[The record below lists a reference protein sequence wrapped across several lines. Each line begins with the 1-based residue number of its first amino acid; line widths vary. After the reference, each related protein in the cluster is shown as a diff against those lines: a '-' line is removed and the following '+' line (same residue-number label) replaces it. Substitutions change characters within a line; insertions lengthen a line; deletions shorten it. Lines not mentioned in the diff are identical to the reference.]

1 MPWRKTIILLV
12 VAGAVALPS
21 SVVRAKLTEPIIVK
35 FRVPDLKIIPVQRLI
50 DNLSTKVEAN
60 PDDFRLRCNLAR
72 AHAMAWARKGADVQ
86 VNGDWL
92 WFGFTPKFIPFGVVK
107 TADKEKQAAAKK
119 QLDASIAQYRQ
130 ALKLEPNV
138 PITLLGLAWVL
149 DQAGEDDEARRLYR
163 KVIELSKVREDKLN
177 LGSLGGR
184 YVSVEA
190 GEYLMSHLHPQQNAE
205 EISEIKARKARL
217 EKLPRP
223 VTPIAVPL
231 KDGLTEAD
239 IHDRAASVA
248 FDADGTGLP
257 TRWTWL
263 NDNAG
268 WLVYD
273 AAGTGRISSAM
284 QLFGNVTFQMFWQ
297 NGYEA
302 LATLDD
308 DGDGVIAGG
317 EMRHLAI
324 WRDVNRNGLSDSGEV
339 RSLSSYDICGLRFAA
354 TTNDAGVIFSPQ
366 GVVFADG
373 STRPTFDVVVE
384 PN

>member
-1 MPWRKTIILLV
+1 MEATE
-12 VAGAVALPS
+12 G
-21 SVVRAKLTEPIIVK
+21 KL
-35 FRVPDLKIIPVQRLI
+35 Q
-50 DNLSTKVEAN
+50 
-60 PDDFRLRCNLAR
+60 
-72 AHAMAWARKGADVQ
+72 
-86 VNGDWL
+86 
-92 WFGFTPKFIPFGVVK
+92 
-107 TADKEKQAAAKK
+107 
-119 QLDASIAQYRQ
+119 
-130 ALKLEPNV
+130 
-138 PITLLGLAWVL
+138 
-149 DQAGEDDEARRLYR
+149 
-163 KVIELSKVREDKLN
+163 

-184 YVSVEA
+184 YVSIEA
-190 GEYLMSHLHPQQNAE
+190 GQYLLALLHPQQDAE
-205 EISEIKARKARL
+205 EIEAIQARQERL

-223 VTPIAVPL
+223 ITPIAIPL
-231 KDGLTEAD
+231 SDGLTEAD
-239 IHDRAASVA
+239 IHDRAARVA

-273 AAGTGRISSAM
+273 EAGTGRIRSAT
-284 QLFGNVTFQMFWQ
+284 QLFGNVTFMMFWR

-324 WRDVNRNGLSDSGEV
+324 WRDVNRNGVSDAGEV
-339 RSLSSYDICGLRFAA
+339 RSLASYDISELRCAA
-354 TTNDAGVIFSPQ
+354 TTNAAGVIFSPQ
-366 GVVFADG
+366 GVVLTDG